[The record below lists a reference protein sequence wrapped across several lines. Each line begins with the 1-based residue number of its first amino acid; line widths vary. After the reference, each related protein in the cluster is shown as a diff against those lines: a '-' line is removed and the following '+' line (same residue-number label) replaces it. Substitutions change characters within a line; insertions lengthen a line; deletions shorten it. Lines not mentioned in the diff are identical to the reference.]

1 MTFDRQQVAKE
12 KLEKA
17 QKANSE
23 GVLMSFSVNTMLDE
37 RVRPECAKFEG
48 SKASVED
55 AIIGVNHPPFYKDCR
70 CFATYSIEGIKKK

>member
-1 MTFDRQQVAKE
+1 
-12 KLEKA
+12 
-17 QKANSE
+17 
-23 GVLMSFSVNTMLDE
+23 MLDE

-70 CFATYSIEGIKKK
+70 CFATYSIEGIKRSK